1 VRMVNANGKLL
12 SHLGAGHS
20 GVLISMMRQSLFAL
34 IVCAIADLVA
44 GLSLGIFSNFL
55 ELIPGLLILVPGAI
69 AMRGNVYASLGSR
82 LGTYLHTGELSPS
95 LKERGLLT
103 QLILASMSQT
113 LVLSALLA
121 LLAKG
126 VSLAM
131 GIPCVS
137 VQMLITIS
145 VLGGVLSAVLML
157 TATVLIS
164 TRSVLKGWDPD
175 NITTPLITAVGD
187 LVTMPML
194 LFAAYVV
201 PKLQPVLDVLSVLVV
216 LLCAAGLVVSVRKR
230 YPLSRNIVV
239 QSVPIFCMC
248 ALLSTTTGVILE
260 HRIESLLIYTSLFL
274 LIPPLNEE
282 AGNLGSILA
291 ARLSSSH
298 RLGVIKARP
307 IPEPEVLSN
316 LLALMLLGM
325 VMFPTIGVLVHT
337 LSLLFALGSPGL
349 VPLVVLAT
357 VVGMVV
363 APVSNVVAYYLTYF
377 SIRNNVDPDSVVIPL
392 VTSTMD
398 LVTTGTLMLAVM
410 SLLV

>member
-1 VRMVNANGKLL
+1 
-12 SHLGAGHS
+12 
-20 GVLISMMRQSLFAL
+20 
-34 IVCAIADLVA
+34 
-44 GLSLGIFSNFL
+44 
-55 ELIPGLLILVPGAI
+55 
-69 AMRGNVYASLGSR
+69 MRGNVYASLGSR

-95 LKERGLLT
+95 LKERDMLA

-145 VLGGVLSAVLML
+145 VLGGALSAVVML

-201 PKLQPVLDVLSVLVV
+201 PELQQVLDVLTVLVV
-216 LLCAAGLVVSVRKR
+216 VLCAAGLVVSVRGK

-248 ALLSTTTGVILE
+248 ALLSITTGVILE

-298 RLGVIKARP
+298 RLGLIKSRP
-307 IPEPEVLSN
+307 IPDPEVLSSS
-316 LLALMLLGM
+316 LTLMLLGV

-363 APVSNVVAYYLTYF
+363 APLSNVVAYYLTYL
-377 SIRNNVDPDSVVIPL
+377 SIRNNIDPDSVVIPL

-410 SLLV
+410 SLVV